1 MKHIKK
7 ACAGLL
13 LLTMGMSIAAPA
25 VADSGNTGLM
35 GISVGEKNFP
45 DEAFRT
51 IVATTVDTDQSGV
64 LSKQEVEAV
73 TDLSLDAKGIKS
85 LEGIGYFEN
94 LTDLSCANNQL
105 STLDLEKNTALERLN
120 CAGNQLTAL
129 DLAKNATL
137 TALDVSNNHLTN
149 LDLSANT
156 ALTDFA
162 CDNNSYDIALTADRT
177 FDLSRLPGKFNTEK
191 SFSWEGATVDATT
204 LTANE
209 DATQMSYSYD
219 CGNGQVVI
227 FTLKVKEGEIAP
239 SGAFTITFDANG
251 GNMTPSSATTTDGKL
266 ANLPTP
272 TRDGYSFDG
281 WKNQDGKVV
290 DVNTVYQADTT
301 LIAQWKKDV
310 PTTNPFFDVNESQW
324 FYDDVQYA
332 YENGLLSG
340 TAPNTFSPFMSTT
353 RGMIVTILYRME
365 GSPDISGEN
374 LGYPFADVNSN
385 AYYADAVY
393 WARNNKIVS
402 GYSADQFG
410 PNDPIT
416 REQLAAFLYNYST
429 YKKYDTSKKGDLNT
443 FYDANDVHAWAKGPV
458 EWAVGSSLIGGV
470 SDGVLMPQ
478 GSATRAQVAAILHRY
493 SRSMD

>member
-191 SFSWEGATVDATT
+191 SFSWEGATVEATT

-227 FTLKVKEGEIAP
+227 FTLKVKEGEIVP

-251 GNMTPSSATTTDGKL
+251 GNVTDRK
-266 ANLPTP
+266 
-272 TRDGYSFDG
+272 S
-281 WKNQDGKVV
+281 VV
-290 DVNTVYQADTT
+290 
-301 LIAQWKKDV
+301 
-310 PTTNPFFDVNESQW
+310 
-324 FYDDVQYA
+324 
-332 YENGLLSG
+332 
-340 TAPNTFSPFMSTT
+340 
-353 RGMIVTILYRME
+353 
-365 GSPDISGEN
+365 
-374 LGYPFADVNSN
+374 
-385 AYYADAVY
+385 
-393 WARNNKIVS
+393 
-402 GYSADQFG
+402 
-410 PNDPIT
+410 
-416 REQLAAFLYNYST
+416 
-429 YKKYDTSKKGDLNT
+429 
-443 FYDANDVHAWAKGPV
+443 
-458 EWAVGSSLIGGV
+458 
-470 SDGVLMPQ
+470 
-478 GSATRAQVAAILHRY
+478 
-493 SRSMD
+493 